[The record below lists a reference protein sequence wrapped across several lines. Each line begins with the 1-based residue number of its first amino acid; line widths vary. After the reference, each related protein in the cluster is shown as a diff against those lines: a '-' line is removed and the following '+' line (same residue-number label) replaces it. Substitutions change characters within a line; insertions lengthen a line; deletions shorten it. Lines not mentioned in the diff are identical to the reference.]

1 MTFVRC
7 AALGLVF
14 ATALS
19 LSGCGGPSNQPSSS
33 TGPST
38 ESVPVQ
44 CGGKKKLL
52 ASGSTAQKNAI
63 EQFVYAYIHACR
75 GYTLSYSA
83 NGSGSGMQDFLDS
96 QTDMAGS
103 DSPMDP
109 SKGEPES
116 AAKRCGSPAWELPT
130 VFGPIAV
137 TYNISGVN
145 SLILDGPTI
154 AKIFNGTITRWDDPA
169 IKALNGSTNL
179 APIDIHVIFRGDE
192 SGTTDNFQKYLDAA
206 SGGTWGKGTGQAFN
220 GGVGEGASGNDGT
233 SVALQRTDGSITYN
247 EWSYVVGHQ
256 LRMAEIVTTAGP
268 SPVPITADTVGKTIA
283 GAKFRG
289 QGNDLVVDTSS
300 FYNPAQS
307 GSYPIV
313 LVTYEI
319 VCSRYP
325 DSATGA
331 AIKAFLQATIG
342 DGQKGW
348 TSMAT
353 FRYRARLDR
362 NWLQRWTISLDKTT
376 ARAIWLVNVR
386 GASVSWCERVR

>member
-1 MTFVRC
+1 MGFTRC
-7 AALGLVF
+7 GAALGLLI
-14 ATALS
+14 ATALG
-19 LSGCGGPSNQPSSS
+19 LAACGGHSHQSASS
-33 TGPST
+33 TGPSSAQ
-38 ESVPVQ
+38 SVPVQ

-63 EQFVYAYIHACR
+63 EQFVYAYIHACH
-75 GYTLSYSA
+75 GYTLNYNA
-83 NGSGSGMQDFLDS
+83 DGSGSGMREFLS
-96 QTDMAGS
+96 NQTDLAGS

-116 AAKRCGSPAWELPT
+116 AAKRCGSPAWDLPT

-137 TYNISGVN
+137 TYNVSGVD
-145 SLILDGPTI
+145 SLSLDGPTT

-169 IKALNGSTNL
+169 IKALNVSAKLPPT
-179 APIDIHVIFRGDE
+179 PVHVIFRSDE

-206 SGGTWGKGTGQAFN
+206 SNGAWGKGAGQAFN

-247 EWSYVVGHQ
+247 EWSYAVGHQ
-256 LRMAEIVTTAGP
+256 LHMAEIVTSAGP
-268 SPVPITADTVGKTIA
+268 TPVAITADTVGKTIA
-283 GAKFRG
+283 GVKFRG

-300 FYNPAQS
+300 FYRPAQT

-319 VCSRYP
+319 VCSKYP

-331 AIKAFLQATIG
+331 AVRAFMQATMG
-342 DGQKGW
+342 DGQKGLDEYGYIPLP
-348 TSMAT
+348 SSLESKLVAAVNDMA
-353 FRYRARLDR
+353 
-362 NWLQRWTISLDKTT
+362 
-376 ARAIWLVNVR
+376 
-386 GASVSWCERVR
+386 